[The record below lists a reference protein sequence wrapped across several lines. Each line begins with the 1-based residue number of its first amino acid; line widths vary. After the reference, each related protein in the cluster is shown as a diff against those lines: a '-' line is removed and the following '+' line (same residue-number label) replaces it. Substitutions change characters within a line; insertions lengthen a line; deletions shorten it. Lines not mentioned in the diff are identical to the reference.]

1 MLTTAFSWS
10 LRICFGDAR
19 LDLKKREISA
29 VTAVIADCN
38 AGQQR
43 GVACRGQ
50 FVALVDNLT
59 TNASLFLQLYSLY
72 SRCGNT
78 YTNLLPSTYFTSFV
92 QQSAIKRAR
101 KRKMTTWVNSKR
113 TIVFSFTQ
121 RISGIV
127 TWQLTKMALVRRSF
141 ALLSRLR
148 SPTLLGG
155 YGEGKARLAHSVVLL
170 KKLFIISGLDPR
182 SFWLEDRR
190 MLTVWPLDNKHDSP
204 RPARQ
209 INTLWVCVMADKVAQ
224 H

>member
-1 MLTTAFSWS
+1 MFWWCQVRSGEERNKCS
-10 LRICFGDAR
+10 Y
-19 LDLKKREISA
+19 
-29 VTAVIADCN
+29 CN

-78 YTNLLPSTYFTSFV
+78 YTNSLPSTYFTSFV
-92 QQSAIKRAR
+92 QQCAIKRAR

-155 YGEGKARLAHSVVLL
+155 YGEGKPRLAHSFTSFL
-170 KKLFIISGLDPR
+170 SQSSLDPR
-182 SFWLEDRR
+182 PFWLEDRR

-204 RPARQ
+204 RPAKQ
-209 INTLWVCVMADKVAQ
+209 INTL
-224 H
+224 